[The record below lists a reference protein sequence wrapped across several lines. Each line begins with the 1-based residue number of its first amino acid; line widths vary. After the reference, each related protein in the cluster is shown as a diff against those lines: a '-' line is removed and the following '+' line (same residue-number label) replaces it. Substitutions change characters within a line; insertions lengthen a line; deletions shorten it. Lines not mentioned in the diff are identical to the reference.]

1 MAPDGVIAV
10 LQEAL
15 KVLLMVTGPL
25 LIAGFVVG
33 LLISLLQAA
42 TQMNDMTI
50 SFVPKLAAALAVLI
64 LTGPWLLQVMVD
76 FTKQLIVSAGGM
88 GR

>member
-1 MAPDGVIAV
+1 MAPEGVIAV

-15 KVLLMVTGPL
+15 RVLLLVVGPL
-25 LIAGFVVG
+25 LVAGFVVG
-33 LLISLLQAA
+33 LLVSLLQAA

-50 SFVPKLAAALAVLI
+50 SFVPKLAAGLAVLV
-64 LTGPWLLQVMVD
+64 LTGPWLLQIMVD
-76 FTKQLIVSAGGM
+76 FTRQLIVSAGGL